1 MHFPLFVV
9 FLRLFL
15 FCYALLCIHSSFAI
29 ILMGKRKLDALLLL
43 SYRYILTIY
52 VLWLFLTVPW
62 VGLQCVIVV
71 KEVELLNSRRA
82 PIEYSDQ
89 AVWTDL
95 SLRCAYMPTCNFCW
109 AASSIGVCHC
119 RRQVWFHFT
128 TCCKDFTVIL
138 HKALKRHL

>member
-52 VLWLFLTVPW
+52 VLWFFLTVPW

-71 KEVELLNSRRA
+71 KGVELLNSRRA

-95 SLRCAYMPTCNFCW
+95 SLRCAYMPTCNF
-109 AASSIGVCHC
+109 AGQHPLLESA
-119 RRQVWFHFT
+119 
-128 TCCKDFTVIL
+128 TVADRFGFIL
-138 HKALKRHL
+138 RHAVKILLLFCTKP